1 MKRLATLLLALAA
14 APAAGQASAVPYVF
28 VTVDS
33 VSVQGNDIVVT
44 GILEGESAPVERF
57 KSVAVAGA
65 GSDLSS
71 AVSAAQNCQRLALMA
86 MAKPGQ
92 YRFEMVDV
100 PAPLYGYETR
110 CKLSR
115 VVP

>member
-1 MKRLATLLLALAA
+1 MKRLVPLLLALAA
-14 APAAGQASAVPYVF
+14 APAAGQTTTVPYVF

-33 VSVQGNDIVVT
+33 VSVQGNEIAVT
-44 GILEGESAPVERF
+44 GMLEGESVPAERY
-57 KSVAVAGA
+57 KSVNPGYGADVAATVAAV
-65 GSDLSS
+65 
-71 AVSAAQNCQRLALMA
+71 QNCQRLALMA

-100 PAPLYGYETR
+100 ATYLGGLETR

>member
-1 MKRLATLLLALAA
+1 
-14 APAAGQASAVPYVF
+14 
-28 VTVDS
+28 VTV
-33 VSVQGNDIVVT
+33 G
-44 GILEGESAPVERF
+44 
-57 KSVAVAGA
+57 GA
-65 GSDLSS
+65 GSDPGP
-71 AVSAAQNCQRLALMA
+71 AVAAAQNCQRLALMA

-100 PAPLYGYETR
+100 AVPYYGYETR